1 MVFPARYYN
10 DCMNKTIIMFFAVV
24 GELAG
29 NFAPMLWGDSGFFS
43 IWGILGGVVGGILGI
58 WLGVVVSKRYF

>member
-1 MVFPARYYN
+1 
-10 DCMNKTIIMFFAVV
+10 MNKSVIMFCAVI

-29 NFAPMLWGDSGFFS
+29 NFAPMLFGDMDLLSP
-43 IWGILGGVVGGILGI
+43 WGILGGVVGGILGI